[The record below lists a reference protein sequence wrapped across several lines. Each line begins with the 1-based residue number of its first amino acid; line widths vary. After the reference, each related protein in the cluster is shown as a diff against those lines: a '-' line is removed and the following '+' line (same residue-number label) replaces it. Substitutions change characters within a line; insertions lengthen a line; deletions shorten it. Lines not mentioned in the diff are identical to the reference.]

1 MGPVITKEHLERILG
16 FFESGRSEGARIVTG
31 GQAVSR
37 PGFFVQP
44 TVVAD
49 AGPRTR
55 IMAEEVFGPVIK
67 LTRFSDVAEVVAAAN
82 DSPFGLGAG
91 VWTRDLSKAHRVAS
105 AIKAG
110 TVYVN
115 CYSVFDPA
123 LPWGGYKQSGWG
135 RESCPEALDLYTE
148 VKTVCMAL

>member
-1 MGPVITKEHLERILG
+1 VV
-16 FFESGRSEGARIVTG
+16 AG
-31 GQAVSR
+31 GQAIAR
-37 PGFFVQP
+37 PGFFMQA
-44 TVVAD
+44 TVVTD
-49 AGPRTR
+49 AAPGTKL
-55 IMAEEVFGPVIK
+55 MSEEVFGPVIK
-67 LTRFSDVAEVVAAAN
+67 LARFREVDEVVAAAN
-82 DSPFGLGAG
+82 DSPYGLGAG
-91 VWTRDLSKAHRVAS
+91 IWTRDVSKAHKMAS

-115 CYSVFDPA
+115 CYNVFDPA